1 MISIVIASYATLVL
15 TIVFALLAAARR
27 PQPKPNAPVTMAELP
42 VRPKKVA
49 RSMTLTPSKVH
60 GGTEVLAFGA

>member
-1 MISIVIASYATLVL
+1 MITVIIASYAILVL
-15 TIVFALLAAARR
+15 TVVFALLAAARR
-27 PQPKPNAPVTMAELP
+27 PAPKRNAAVLAELP